1 MAGMTDTGGSVRF
14 FSQFRTVEVST
25 PIRAAA
31 WVWDSPRS
39 MRARLICSPGV
50 CGSKSVS
57 FGFKALSVTDTH
69 GRKATRP
76 CPCGWLGHAAGKCRC
91 TPDQIARY
99 RGKLSGPLLDRID
112 LMLDVPAVAE
122 DELSARGDGESSSTV
137 RERVV
142 AARDRQLAR
151 QGKPNAQLTPDEVDR
166 HCLPDCAGA
175 ALLKQAMRQLGL
187 SARAYHRI
195 LKLAR
200 TIADLAGVADGVPLS
215 AAHVAEAVHYRR
227 GLAH

>member
-1 MAGMTDTGGSVRF
+1 MTDTGGSVRF
-14 FSQFRTVEVST
+14 FSQFRTVLVST

-31 WVWDSPRS
+31 WGWDSPRS
-39 MRARLICSPGV
+39 LRARLICSPTV
-50 CGSKSVS
+50 WGSILAS
-57 FGFKALSVTDTH
+57 FGFNALSDIGTH
-69 GRKATRP
+69 GKKATRP
-76 CPCGWLGHAAGKCRC
+76 CPCGWLGHPTAKCRC
-91 TPDQIARY
+91 TPDQVARY

-112 LMLDVPAVAE
+112 LMLDVPAVGE
-122 DELSARGDGESSSTV
+122 DELSARGDGESSATV

-151 QGKPNAQLTPDEVDR
+151 QGKPNARLTPDEIDR
-166 HCLPDCAGA
+166 HCLPDCTGA
-175 ALLKQAMRQLGL
+175 ALLKQSMRQLGL
-187 SARAYHRI
+187 SARGYHRI

-215 AAHVAEAVHYRR
+215 AAHIAEAVHYRR